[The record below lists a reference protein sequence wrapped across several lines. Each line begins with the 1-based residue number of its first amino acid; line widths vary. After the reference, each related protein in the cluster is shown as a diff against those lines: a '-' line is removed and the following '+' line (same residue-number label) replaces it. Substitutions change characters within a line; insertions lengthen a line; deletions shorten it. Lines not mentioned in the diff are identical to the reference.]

1 MRDLLLALTIG
12 CILAT
17 LFIKAPFIGVII
29 RKLKID
35 RPEPVTD
42 AYEIDLGVY
51 YLLTAE
57 SRFATHKTRGFVR
70 DSEYKQLKQ
79 EMQQKLQSIYNQR
92 DELIAQYGKK
102 VFEQSLHLA
111 AIQIEEFTLKQLYA
125 NEEVSERTFR
135 KIKGKLNLQKEKIE
149 YAQEDTIDPSR
160 YIDRKDVFDRLVN
173 AVQTIFDRE
182 NHKSSPTEQ
191 LQYYRAQMIIARKV
205 TKILQDMQT
214 EHEQPVFMPETFEKV
229 VQKYDQYRT
238 QCAGKVDTLLEKYNE
253 ELSPY
258 LAMLASRALNAS
270 GVRALGFLN
279 DRGILSEE
287 VEHHIEKKFGIHQNH

>member
-1 MRDLLLALTIG
+1 M
-12 CILAT
+12 
-17 LFIKAPFIGVII
+17 
-29 RKLKID
+29 
-35 RPEPVTD
+35 
-42 AYEIDLGVY
+42 
-51 YLLTAE
+51 
-57 SRFATHKTRGFVR
+57 
-70 DSEYKQLKQ
+70 
-79 EMQQKLQSIYNQR
+79 
-92 DELIAQYGKK
+92 
-102 VFEQSLHLA
+102 
-111 AIQIEEFTLKQLYA
+111 
-125 NEEVSERTFR
+125 SERTFR
-135 KIKGKLNLQKEKIE
+135 KIKGKLNLKKEKIE
-149 YAQEDTIDPSR
+149 YEQEDTIDPSR

-205 TKILQDMQT
+205 TKILKDMQT